1 MVMQYSKQKYQE
13 KILHELNHIL
23 RSEVSDT
30 RVQFVSVTSV
40 ELNKDFSV
48 AKIYWDTFN
57 PAKRGDCKK
66 AIDGMRG
73 RLRTLLSQ
81 NMKLRH
87 TPVLN
92 FFYNSQFE
100 DQKKIEDLISQKI
113 DD

>member
-1 MVMQYSKQKYQE
+1 MAVQYSKEKYQE

-23 RSEVSDT
+23 RCDVSDT
-30 RVQFVSVTSV
+30 RVQFVSVTAV

-48 AKIYWDTFN
+48 AKVYWDTFN

-66 AIDGMRG
+66 AIEGMRG
-73 RLRTLLSQ
+73 HLRTLLSQ

-100 DQKKIEDLISQKI
+100 DQKRIEDLLKQKL
-113 DD
+113 DE